1 MTRDGYIQ
9 QANHEIEQGNYLY
22 AYHDLRLC
30 INCVQMTAAEVVEHI
45 EFLAWVV
52 MQIEDDDARQDAQ
65 LYLHELDYTL
75 GRDALEGMD

>member
-30 INCVQMTAAEVVEHI
+30 INCVQMTSDDLIEHIDFMAEVI
-45 EFLAWVV
+45 R
-52 MQIEDDDARQDAQ
+52 QIEDDDARQDAL

-75 GRDALEGMD
+75 GRDALEGID